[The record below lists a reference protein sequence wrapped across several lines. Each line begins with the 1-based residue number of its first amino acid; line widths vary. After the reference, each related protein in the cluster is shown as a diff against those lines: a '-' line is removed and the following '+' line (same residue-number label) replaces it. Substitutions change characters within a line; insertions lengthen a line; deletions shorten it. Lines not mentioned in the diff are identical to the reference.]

1 MLNAKWKK
9 KNQMVTPG
17 KGKSVNKKTNKAAD
31 LNWFNLESKIDLIGS
46 PLKCKISYLH
56 SFLLFACWLFLNLI
70 QKGFSLI

>member
-9 KNQMVTPG
+9 KNKWLHQEREKVLT
-17 KGKSVNKKTNKAAD
+17 KKTNKAAD
-31 LNWFNLESKIDLIGS
+31 LNWFNLESKIDLTVS